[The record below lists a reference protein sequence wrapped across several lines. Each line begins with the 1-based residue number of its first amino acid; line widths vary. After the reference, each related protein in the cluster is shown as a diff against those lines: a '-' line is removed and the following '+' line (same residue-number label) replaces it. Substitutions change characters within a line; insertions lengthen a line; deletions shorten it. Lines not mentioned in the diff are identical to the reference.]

1 MRRWATIGSP
11 RKSAARLTNARSRA
25 SAHPSPPPA
34 ASTPMRPRST
44 STSWPGNWTSRAA
57 QRWTRTNW
65 STPSRRPTTPPP
77 AKPAANSLGTCRP
90 AVPRCR
96 IRGHVRSG
104 RQRCQEVPMSV
115 KSTKESARGAGGRN
129 GPDAKRADQATG
141 IAAEDP
147 ARIRNVALVGH
158 SGAGKTL
165 LIEALLAATGV
176 ITRKGSIADGSTVS
190 DSDPAAVHQQRS
202 VTLSLV
208 PLLVGDVKVNL
219 LDTPG
224 YPDFIGE
231 LRAGLRAS
239 DAALFV
245 VSAVD
250 GIDATTTALWGECA
264 HMGLPRAV
272 VITRVDHPRADYDG
286 ALAACRK
293 AFGDGVLPLY
303 VPVPAEGGAA
313 GLLGL
318 LSQEVT
324 DYSSGDASPEVR
336 PAAPEDL
343 AAAAG
348 ARGALIEGIIAES
361 EDETL
366 MDRYL
371 EGEDIDTG
379 VLADDLETAVARG
392 SFFPV
397 LPTSAVTGLGTAELL
412 EVLVRAFPAPLEGK
426 LPDTTDL
433 AGEPGG
439 RLSCD
444 PDGPLAAEV
453 VRTSNDPFLGR
464 ICLVRVFSG
473 TLREDTPVHVGGHGL
488 ADRGHQDHDTD
499 ERVTHIYSPL
509 GASLRPVPFSVAG
522 DSRSDEDALARSLG
536 RIAAGDP
543 TLRVDRNAETHQLVL
558 WCMGEAHAEVVLD
571 RLREQGVK
579 LHTVEVVTPLRET
592 FAAPTSGH
600 GRHVKQSGGHGQY
613 AVCDIDVEPLER
625 GGGFEFV
632 DKTVGGVIPGTFIP
646 SIEKGVRAQMERG
659 VSAGFPVV
667 DLRVTVVGGKAHSVD
682 SSDAAFQSAGA
693 LALREAA
700 AAGKIQLLEPVSA
713 VAITVSDEHVGTVMS
728 DLSGR
733 RGRLTGTN
741 SSGQGLTE
749 ISAEVPDQELLR
761 YAVELRALTAGTGRF
776 HRQYLR
782 HEPVPS
788 NYTPS

>member
-1 MRRWATIGSP
+1 
-11 RKSAARLTNARSRA
+11 
-25 SAHPSPPPA
+25 
-34 ASTPMRPRST
+34 
-44 STSWPGNWTSRAA
+44 
-57 QRWTRTNW
+57 
-65 STPSRRPTTPPP
+65 
-77 AKPAANSLGTCRP
+77 
-90 AVPRCR
+90 
-96 IRGHVRSG
+96 
-104 RQRCQEVPMSV
+104 MSV
-115 KSTKESARGAGGRN
+115 KSAKESARAAGGRT
-129 GPDAKRADQATG
+129 GPEGRRADQSAG

-158 SGAGKTL
+158 SGAGKTM
-165 LIEALLAATGV
+165 LIEALLAANGV
-176 ITRKGSIADGSTVS
+176 LTRKGSIADGTTVS

-208 PLLVGDVKVNL
+208 PLLVDDIKVNL

-250 GIDATTTALWGECA
+250 GIDATTTALWGECEQ
-264 HMGLPRAV
+264 MRLPRAV
-272 VITRVDHPRADYDG
+272 VITRMDHPRADYDG
-286 ALAACRK
+286 ALAACQR
-293 AFGDGVLPLY
+293 AFGEGVLPLC
-303 VPVPAEGGAA
+303 VPVRTGGDAT
-313 GLLGL
+313 GLHGL
-318 LSQEVT
+318 LSGEVT
-324 DYSSGDASPEVR
+324 DYSQGEAAPGVR
-336 PAAPEDL
+336 PADPEEL
-343 AAAAG
+343 AAG
-348 ARGALIEGIIAES
+348 APIRGALIEGIIAES

-371 EGEDIDTG
+371 AGEDLDTG
-379 VLADDLETAVARG
+379 ALGTDLETAVARG

-412 EVLVRAFPAPLEGK
+412 DLLVRAFPAPGERG
-426 LPDTTDL
+426 LPETTNLSGAPARAL
-433 AGEPGG
+433 AG
-439 RLSCD
+439 D
-444 PDGPLAAEV
+444 PSGPLAAEV

-473 TLREDTPVHVGGHGL
+473 TLREDSPVHVGGHGL

-509 GASLRPVPFSVAG
+509 GASLRPVPFCVAG
-522 DSRSDEDALARSLG
+522 DMCALAKLGSAETGDTISDRDNPLLLATWEMPEPLLPVAVEADSRSDEDALARSLG

-543 TLRVDRNAETHQLVL
+543 TLRVERNAETHQLVL

-579 LHTVEVVTPLRET
+579 LHTVDVVTPLRET
-592 FAAPTSGH
+592 FAAPSTGH
-600 GRHVKQSGGHGQY
+600 GRHIKQSGGHGQY
-613 AVCDIDVEPLER
+613 AVCDIEVEPLER

-632 DKTVGGVIPGTFIP
+632 DKTVGGVIPGTYIP
-646 SIEKGVRAQMERG
+646 SIEKGVRTQMDKG
-659 VSAGFPVV
+659 VAAGFPVV

-682 SSDAAFQSAGA
+682 SSDAAFQAAGA

-700 AAGKIQLLEPVSA
+700 AAGRIQLLEPVST
-713 VAITVSDEHVGTVMS
+713 VSITVADEHVGSVMS

-733 RGRLTGTN
+733 RGRLTGTT
-741 SSGQGLTE
+741 SSGEGLTE

-761 YAVELRALTAGTGRF
+761 YPVELRAITAGTGRF
-776 HRQYLR
+776 RRRYLR
-782 HEPVPS
+782 HEPVPPNFS
-788 NYTPS
+788 PS